1 MSEKPTVY
9 RIGNLLIPN
18 IPRPAWGTYTPPE
31 PYHVGPVKSSND
43 GNTEKPAK
51 SELVASKLQGPVLP
65 RTP

>member
-51 SELVASKLQGPVLP
+51 
-65 RTP
+65 